1 MSAGRIIRGTFVLTV
16 IAAFEQAIASSAI
29 IRHYLARSLLQWVPK
44 KAGLTDNLEVYYNA
58 SVA

>member
-1 MSAGRIIRGTFVLTV
+1 MV
-16 IAAFEQAIASSAI
+16 IAFEEAVAASVIS
-29 IRHYLARSLLQWVPK
+29 RPYLAHSLLGWVPK